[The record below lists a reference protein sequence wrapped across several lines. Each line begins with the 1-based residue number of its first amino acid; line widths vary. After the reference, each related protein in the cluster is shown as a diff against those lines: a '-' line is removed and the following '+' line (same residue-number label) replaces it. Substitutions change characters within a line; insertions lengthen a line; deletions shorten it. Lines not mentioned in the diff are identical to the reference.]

1 VFLQGVWGR
10 VLRPW
15 QGVGVWE
22 LRMWRFEY
30 TQWEMEWKMGNLIF
44 CDRGY
49 INMIHEEGTIQ
60 IPHVVI
66 IYNLLLIL

>member
-1 VFLQGVWGR
+1 
-10 VLRPW
+10 
-15 QGVGVWE
+15 
-22 LRMWRFEY
+22 MWRFEY
-30 TQWEMEWKMGNLIF
+30 TPWEMEWKMGNLIF

-49 INMIHEEGTIQ
+49 ISMIHEEGTIQ

>member
-15 QGVGVWE
+15 LGVGVWG

-30 TQWEMEWKMGNLIF
+30 TPWKMECKISNLIIY
-44 CDRGY
+44 DRGY
-49 INMIHEEGTIQ
+49 IYMIHEEGTIQ
-60 IPHVVI
+60 IPRVVI
-66 IYNLLLIL
+66 IYNLLFIF